1 MRLLRRTNWVS
12 RAVCFFLPWRVT
24 SLTLLRLTASSA
36 SLIEADKSPWY
47 LRFARSNLS
56 RAISKRTLKTSK
68 PTFLRIA
75 TGQDLLQSSFVPRRH
90 LLSSEVENL
99 CVSEPRPSAGRRKDF
114 LGRLNHA
121 GQHVLEQ

>member
-1 MRLLRRTNWVS
+1 MRRRKITTCVS
-12 RAVCFFLPWRVT
+12 LAVCFFFPCRVT
-24 SLTLLRLTASSA
+24 SFTVLRLTASSA

-47 LRFARSNLS
+47 LRFARSSLS
-56 RAISKRTLKTSK
+56 KPTSRRTLKTSK

-75 TGQDLLQSSFVPRRH
+75 TGEDLLQRSFVPRRD

-114 LGRLNHA
+114 LGRLNH
-121 GQHVLEQ
+121 